1 MIVFMYHEIQFV
13 KKLLRIVATMFI
25 EDLGLWFSI
34 FCGDFGVRVII
45 LASRRELGNKN
56 FCGTCIITTINVW
69 ECSSVKQ
76 S

>member
-34 FCGDFGVRVII
+34 FCGVFGVRVII

-56 FCGTCIITTINVW
+56 FCGTCIITTINDMN
-69 ECSSVKQ
+69 
-76 S
+76 